1 MKSHVRRPG
10 LAEELS
16 RRDRPG
22 WANLA
27 TDVHGL
33 PWLGTR
39 AEHHSHGTWARHDA
53 CGTVAKLGPGA
64 VDCPA
69 CGPEPGSRT
78 HQARRD
84 EPYLL
89 YLVCT
94 RKWQKFGVG
103 DQRRVRAHLH
113 GGAEV
118 IQVLRAPFAQV
129 VVAERTLKELH
140 RDPMSR
146 RVRRGMI
153 ATFGEGTEVTRRRV
167 LVELTDALPEGED
180 VTSWFR

>member
-1 MKSHVRRPG
+1 MTAAGQEFLARLGRDPALAGQTRQLLGLTPG
-10 LAEELS
+10 ASIPLRGAVEASSYITLAEELS

-69 CGPEPGSRT
+69 CGPEP
-78 HQARRD
+78 
-84 EPYLL
+84 
-89 YLVCT
+89 
-94 RKWQKFGVG
+94 
-103 DQRRVRAHLH
+103 
-113 GGAEV
+113 EV